1 MVEPVFSQLRGRQG
15 LNRFRRKG
23 LAGVKVEF
31 ALHAMAYNLGRALVL
46 AFFSALYQW
55 LRWMAGEF
63 ERMSDFW
70 HLSATR
76 HGFWFAEENRAG
88 F

>member
-55 LRWMAGEF
+55 LRRMAGEF

-70 HLSATR
+70 HLSVTH
-76 HGFWFAEENRAG
+76 HGFRLAEENRAG